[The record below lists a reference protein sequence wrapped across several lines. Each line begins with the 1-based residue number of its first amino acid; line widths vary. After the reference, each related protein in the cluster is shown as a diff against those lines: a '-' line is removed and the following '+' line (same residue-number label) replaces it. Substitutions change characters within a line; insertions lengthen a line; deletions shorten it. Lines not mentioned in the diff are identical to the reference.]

1 MRCTIWYHLHNLKN
15 VKNTHGGMLLLVKLQ
30 ALHFIWK
37 PVIWF
42 AVQIKWLV
50 SIWNTKPAT
59 CTLLHGCFFTFL
71 KLCKWYQIA
80 QRITY
85 RTTREI
91 ETKKYFKGA
100 EVLLITS
107 FHLYLPIA
115 VYNSKF
121 LLKIRQLMGDFTKS
135 RGPEW
140 NQISPEIWL
149 V

>member
-1 MRCTIWYHLHNLKN
+1 MKTSHLICCANQMTSFHMKQKTCNLYSPPW
-15 VKNTHGGMLLLVKLQ
+15 V
-30 ALHFIWK
+30 
-37 PVIWF
+37 
-42 AVQIKWLV
+42 
-50 SIWNTKPAT
+50 
-59 CTLLHGCFFTFL
+59 FFTFL

-80 QRITY
+80 QSITY

-135 RGPEW
+135 RGPE
-140 NQISPEIWL
+140 
-149 V
+149 